1 MWEWWMGYIQELD
14 GMPRNWNAPPETRR
28 DARGHISVSYSRVIL
43 TYKGTNSSHCCKL
56 GFYVKAKL
64 FLWLNPFQNHG
75 QRWINVL
82 PAQVWT
88 MHPGTPAL
96 SEREF
101 PNLGLVRIPCIFIV
115 LVKVLQ
121 L

>member
-1 MWEWWMGYIQELD
+1 MGYR
-14 GMPRNWNAPPETRR
+14 MPRNWNAPLETRR
-28 DARGHISVSYSRVIL
+28 DAQSHMSVSCPRVIL
-43 TYKGTNSSHCCKL
+43 MFKETNSSHCCKL
-56 GFYVKAKL
+56 GFYVKARL
-64 FLWLNPFQNHG
+64 FLWLNPFQSHG

-88 MHPGTPAL
+88 MHPGIPAL
-96 SEREF
+96 SEMEF
-101 PNLGLVRIPCIFIV
+101 PNLGLVRILCIFIV